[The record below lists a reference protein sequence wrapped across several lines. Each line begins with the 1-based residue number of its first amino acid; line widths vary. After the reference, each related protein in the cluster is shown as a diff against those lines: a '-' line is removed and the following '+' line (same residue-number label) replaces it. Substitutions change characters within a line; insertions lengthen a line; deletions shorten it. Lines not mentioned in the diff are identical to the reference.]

1 MIQAIDFKTLID
13 KSEKFLPSRIA
24 YNSSSR
30 AIPIERVLFNDAN
43 ERWRVKLFRRTDL
56 EYHSISTIN
65 KN

>member
-43 ERWRVKLFRRTDL
+43 ERVNLFRRTDL